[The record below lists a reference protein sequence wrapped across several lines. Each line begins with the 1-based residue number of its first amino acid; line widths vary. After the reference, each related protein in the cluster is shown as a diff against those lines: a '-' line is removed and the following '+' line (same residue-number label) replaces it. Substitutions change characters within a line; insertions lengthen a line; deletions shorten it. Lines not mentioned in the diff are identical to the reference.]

1 MKLRGI
7 LAYLCS
13 AQVQIANIIN
23 SSSSVSSVSSSISA
37 VSASISSSHAQTT
50 PGSVTKVDTA
60 VTSTETVAE
69 TTPLSEK
76 EIREKAQKVVAED
89 LKTWQE
95 NFAKAADE
103 GSEYLEEHITEI
115 TDRLI
120 KNQAEKVGA
129 ALNIRLEETI
139 TSSFENLKSAIIS
152 IVETSEDSQKGEELI
167 RAAVR
172 RAGVGIKEKAQAVR
186 TWRSSYDRETT
197 SLISKSAEDT
207 FEILDHIR
215 DLGLQEIGM
224 RWAWIDGVTHKDWA
238 KYHKLK
244 TKFDEWRLDVEKV
257 VSEHDG
263 VAKARAAS
271 EDVESK
277 AMGAAEDAAKE
288 LVRLKEVGRW
298 KLSTGDTSDDWSTK
312 SMPAAAAGVGQKIK
326 EKLSEASEAI
336 IGNSQ
341 RPVESVSSA
350 ASSSNADA
358 ASQASNAGS
367 AASKFTESVSSV
379 ASSVSSSIFSTQK
392 GSVESVISVGTSSVS
407 SIADQ
412 ISSAVIGTQKGSV
425 ESVTSVA
432 EASASSIVDQAS
444 SSIIGKLQGVS
455 DATKEASSLAARASS
470 SVVGT
475 APGAAAE
482 ASSSVESAAP
492 LISDSASSLADN
504 ARSSVSSASSR
515 ASDGASGASSLA
527 DSALSPAVSSASN
540 IASDA
545 SSSLSSEASEAS
557 STASKKVWGG
567 AVAQSVEGKKIVLDD
582 VVEDRDEN
590 SFSEKIQSLASE
602 AGDKFADVTK
612 AVSEALHR
620 PTATGGAVETVTVL
634 AAEQYSS
641 AFHAASVALYG
652 TQQGAG
658 ESVASVVSS
667 RYADAVSA

>member
-1 MKLRGI
+1 

-13 AQVQIANIIN
+13 AQVQVANIIY

-50 PGSVTKVDTA
+50 PGSATTGDSA
-60 VTSTETVAE
+60 VTPTETVAE

-95 NFAKAADE
+95 KFAKAADE

-115 TDRLI
+115 TDRLV
-120 KNQAEKVGA
+120 KNQADKVGA

-139 TSSFENLKSAIIS
+139 TSSLENLKSAIIS
-152 IVETSEDSQKGEELI
+152 IVETSKDSQKGEELI

-197 SLISKSAEDT
+197 SLVSKSAEDT

-244 TKFDEWRLDVEKV
+244 TKFDEWRLDVEMV
-257 VSEHDG
+257 VSEHAG

-288 LVRLKEVGRW
+288 LARLKEVGRW

-312 SMPAAAAGVGQKIK
+312 SMPDAAAAVGQKIK
-326 EKLSEASEAI
+326 EKLSEASEAV
-336 IGNSQ
+336 IGTSQ
-341 RPVESVSSA
+341 RPVESMASV
-350 ASSSNADA
+350 ASSSVADA
-358 ASQASNAGS
+358 ASQAANAGS
-367 AASKFTESVSSV
+367 AASEFTESVSSF
-379 ASSVSSSIFSTQK
+379 AYSVSSSVFGTQK
-392 GSVESVISVGTSSVS
+392 GSMESVISVGTGSVS

-412 ISSAVIGTQKGSV
+412 ISSAVIGTQKESG
-425 ESVTSVA
+425 ESVASVA
-432 EASASSIVDQAS
+432 QASASSIVDQAS
-444 SSIIGKLQGVS
+444 SSIGKSQGVS
-455 DATKEASSLAARASS
+455 DETKEASSLAARASS

-475 APGAAAE
+475 EPGAAAE

-492 LISDSASSLADN
+492 LVSDSASSLAGN
-504 ARSSVSSASSR
+504 ASSSVSSASSK
-515 ASDGASGASSLA
+515 ALDGASGASSLA
-527 DSALSPAVSSASN
+527 DSASSPAVSSASK
-540 IASDA
+540 IASEA

-567 AVAQSVEGKKIVLDD
+567 AVAQSVEGKNIVLDD

-612 AVSEALHR
+612 AVSEALHK

-658 ESVASVVSS
+658 ESVSSVVSS